1 MATRSQPVPPI
12 LAFIAPAQIM
22 KIFHRAIRL
31 SAACLVALV
40 LVPGCATQVK
50 QAEETNP
57 RVVAA
62 KSAFG
67 PGFDYMIV
75 EKGGNFSD
83 KMFVTLFKTGAESD
97 LSRQLFARLATAENK
112 PTRFMVTGENAEKT
126 TQVIIEALSFAP
138 QNGLPYLELL
148 YLGERDQVPGIEQA
162 VKRVGGQ
169 LRFAPY
175 PG

>member
-1 MATRSQPVPPI
+1 MISNTRLFS
-12 LAFIAPAQIM
+12 LA
-22 KIFHRAIRL
+22 
-31 SAACLVALV
+31 AAGFAALV
-40 LVPGCATQVK
+40 LVTGCAAQIKEAQDTD
-50 QAEETNP
+50 P
-57 RVVAA
+57 RIEAA
-62 KSAFG
+62 KAAFG

-75 EKGGNFSD
+75 EKGGKFAD

-97 LSRQLFARLATAENK
+97 LSRKLYARLVPAESK

-126 TQVIIEALSFAP
+126 AQVIIEALSFAP
-138 QNGLPYLELL
+138 KNGLPKLELL
-148 YLGERDQVPGIEQA
+148 YLGDQKHVQGIEEA